1 VGCEFL
7 DSREEVIGNYVFK
20 WPIKNRLSLGFLD
33 GFSNLIML
41 ISLVLSYF
49 TNINNVSKD

>member
-1 VGCEFL
+1 MGCEFL
-7 DSREEVIGNYVFK
+7 DSREDVIGNYVFK